1 MGASRSR
8 GHVTGGKPRQ
18 ALKRPFL
25 AALRY
30 RYLPPCSTAGR
41 PCTGRAP
48 VLLWS
53 ATPCW
58 LWFAGCGLQRLS
70 SCCKTSTTVW
80 GYGTHI
86 RIFLCVSVCVV
97 SLISALPR
105 RRVHAVHA
113 SRIGHHVRVTC
124 CAYIISV
131 EVVLTPACIAL
142 MIGASARGSRLNS
155 TCTPQEHQCLYYLET
170 STPRLPLGVHKTRSR
185 SAQVHAR
192 TDHSTKPPAVLA
204 DEPSCSCVFRYS
216 PCVDNTEDN
225 RTS

>member
-1 MGASRSR
+1 MCKVQPTPATKQKNKTKQNKTKQKTNKTNKLGASRSR

-58 LWFAGCGLQRLS
+58 LWLAGCGLQRLS
-70 SCCKTSTTVW
+70 SRCKTSTTVC

-97 SLISALPR
+97 SLLSALPR
-105 RRVHAVHA
+105 RRVHAVHG

-131 EVVLTPACIAL
+131 EVVITPACIVL
-142 MIGASARGSRLNS
+142 MIGASARGSQLDS
-155 TCTPQEHQCLYYLET
+155 ACTP
-170 STPRLPLGVHKTRSR
+170 
-185 SAQVHAR
+185 
-192 TDHSTKPPAVLA
+192 
-204 DEPSCSCVFRYS
+204 
-216 PCVDNTEDN
+216 
-225 RTS
+225 

>member
-1 MGASRSR
+1 VCRSCCGLFPALHVPSIKSVQSPAHTRNKKKQTKQTKTNRPTNKTAKMGASRSR

-58 LWFAGCGLQRLS
+58 LWPAGCGLQRLS
-70 SCCKTSTTVW
+70 SCCKTSTTVC
-80 GYGTHI
+80 GHGTHI

-97 SLISALPR
+97 SLLSALPR

-131 EVVLTPACIAL
+131 EVVITPACIAL

-155 TCTPQEHQCLYYLET
+155 ACTP
-170 STPRLPLGVHKTRSR
+170 
-185 SAQVHAR
+185 
-192 TDHSTKPPAVLA
+192 
-204 DEPSCSCVFRYS
+204 
-216 PCVDNTEDN
+216 
-225 RTS
+225 

>member
-1 MGASRSR
+1 MFHPSRVCKVQPTPATKQKKTKNKQKQKQTKHTNKTNRPTNKTAKMGASRSR

-58 LWFAGCGLQRLS
+58 LWLAGCGLQRLS
-70 SCCKTSTTVW
+70 SCCKTSTTVC
-80 GYGTHI
+80 GHGTHI

-97 SLISALPR
+97 SLLSALPR

-131 EVVLTPACIAL
+131 EVVITPACIAL

-155 TCTPQEHQCLYYLET
+155 ACTP
-170 STPRLPLGVHKTRSR
+170 
-185 SAQVHAR
+185 
-192 TDHSTKPPAVLA
+192 
-204 DEPSCSCVFRYS
+204 
-216 PCVDNTEDN
+216 
-225 RTS
+225 

>member
-1 MGASRSR
+1 MCRSCCGLFPALHVPSIKSVQSPAHTRNKTKKTKTNKTNKQNQQTNRPTNKTAKMGASRSR

-58 LWFAGCGLQRLS
+58 LWLAGCGLQRLS
-70 SCCKTSTTVW
+70 SCCKTSTTVC
-80 GYGTHI
+80 GHGTHI

-97 SLISALPR
+97 SLLSALPR

-113 SRIGHHVRVTC
+113 FSDWTPCQSNELCVHHFCGGSHNTRMHSTHDW
-124 CAYIISV
+124 S
-131 EVVLTPACIAL
+131 L
-142 MIGASARGSRLNS
+142 RSRL
-155 TCTPQEHQCLYYLET
+155 
-170 STPRLPLGVHKTRSR
+170 
-185 SAQVHAR
+185 
-192 TDHSTKPPAVLA
+192 PA
-204 DEPSCSCVFRYS
+204 
-216 PCVDNTEDN
+216 
-225 RTS
+225 